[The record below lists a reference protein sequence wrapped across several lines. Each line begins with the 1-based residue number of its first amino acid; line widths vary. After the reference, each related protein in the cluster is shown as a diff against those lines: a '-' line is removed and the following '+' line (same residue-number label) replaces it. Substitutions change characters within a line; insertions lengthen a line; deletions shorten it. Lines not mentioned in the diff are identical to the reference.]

1 MVSESKPVRL
11 SPADEAAV
19 HAAIAAL
26 EIAEGVVPAGAFTAL
41 QDPALRRAVT
51 DRLAGCGRALIRIE
65 ARGTRGYV
73 SGYDD
78 QVANELAD
86 GGVGVLSTLDRAVLT
101 LVLLRTVAIPRA
113 QGRHESVGWLIDD
126 GGVGIDD
133 LAQNRH
139 LTKTQITSSI
149 RRLRSLGLIRP
160 GHRSRILPGP
170 AFLRLTEHRSTQLWE
185 DMVLLC
191 RPDGLLAQA
200 LRRRRAERRSG
211 RPADNAAL
219 SSRHETP
226 GLNDSEADLAKEI
239 P

>member
-1 MVSESKPVRL
+1 VRL

-26 EIAEGVVPAGAFTAL
+26 EIAEGVVPGEAFTAL

-51 DRLAGCGRALIRIE
+51 DRLAGCGRTLIPIE
-65 ARGTRGYV
+65 TRGTQGYV

-86 GGVGVLSTLDRAVLT
+86 EGVGVLSPLDRAVLA

-113 QGRHESVGWLIDD
+113 HGRHDSVGWLVND

-170 AFLRLTEHRSTQLWE
+170 ALLRLTEHRSTQLWE

-200 LRRRRAERRSG
+200 LLRRRVERGSG
-211 RPADNAAL
+211 RPAESAAISPRHGTPCL
-219 SSRHETP
+219 S
-226 GLNDSEADLAKEI
+226 DSEADLAKEVL
-239 P
+239 

>member
-1 MVSESKPVRL
+1 VVSESQLVRL

-26 EIAEGVVPAGAFTAL
+26 EIAEGVVPAEAFTAL

-51 DRLAGCGRALIRIE
+51 DRLAGCGRTLIPIE

-78 QVANELAD
+78 QTADELVD
-86 GGVGVLSTLDRAVLT
+86 DGVGVLSPLDRAVLT

-113 QGRHESVGWLIDD
+113 NGRRESVGWLVDD

-200 LRRRRAERRSG
+200 LLRRRAERRDGQPIESG
-211 RPADNAAL
+211 AISTRYRTPDL
-219 SSRHETP
+219 SYP
-226 GLNDSEADLAKEI
+226 EADLAKGML
-239 P
+239 